1 MMEVRA
7 PHMASTLCI
16 PILGLQPPRCASS
29 LLCKQAGPSVFNDA
43 APSSCRS
50 SFSEQPR
57 TPHSRDVGLFA
68 GRTSSGVSSTSEVLD
83 GPVDGHVEGRGLAAE
98 DAGQGCVERADSISS
113 LGSLPDSIMSE
124 PSSIHGRRTHINP
137 AVWPRHPPRPGH
149 RKVQFL
155 VGALQQ
161 SLCSSLCS
169 LNRTESLTLDSTSFG
184 SCSQP

>member
-1 MMEVRA
+1 MEVRA

-16 PILGLQPPRCASS
+16 PILGLQRGG
-29 LLCKQAGPSVFNDA
+29 KQAWPFVSNDA
-43 APSSCRS
+43 VPSSCRS

-124 PSSIHGRRTHINP
+124 PSTIHGRRTHINP

-149 RKVQFL
+149 RKVQYL

-161 SLCSSLCS
+161 SLYLLGLQSQQD
-169 LNRTESLTLDSTSFG
+169 RVLDV
-184 SCSQP
+184 